1 MSFKTASEIK
11 TRFFEEQENIEDY
24 IRFLEYN
31 TSPLNSDLQK
41 IRQLLEKYGFL
52 DSKSKNYDLFSK
64 DDVAN
69 ESEILYD
76 EICKIRPQIEKQL
89 LKVNDSIDK
98 LNYPEKLNT
107 VDVRTELGEL
117 VLCIKEQLQEDKTI
131 DIENFKKE
139 NIKRLKPQENEL
151 RLDLYYINSIKDVES
166 AVNYAIESAKYLI
179 INDEYNDL
187 MLICGKLKQ
196 IDIMMKM
203 SKKDDQLNIVRQGF
217 ILLMTIF
224 DSTIFD
230 LMRTALNNNFFEL
243 ISIFGKND
251 KIALDAFKD
260 YNSLDNFKESVIEGQ
275 LKKKYIKDILFIL
288 KNLDVKLVVE
298 NSDNQF
304 AKLIE
309 LILRRNIHVHNLG
322 IIDEKYL
329 EKKKNDSPAFNIYG
343 FNLGE
348 YAKIDNKYWKE
359 ANRLCKNCVLGIVN
373 WISDN
378 KCKINITT

>member
-1 MSFKTASEIK
+1 LSFRTASEIK
-11 TRFFEEQENIEDY
+11 IRFIEEQENVEDY
-24 IRFLEYN
+24 IRFLEYK
-31 TSPLNSDLQK
+31 TSVLNSDLQK

-52 DSKSKNYDLFSK
+52 DSKSKIYDLLSK
-64 DDVAN
+64 EDEAN

-76 EICKIRPQIEKQL
+76 EICKIRPQIDKKL
-89 LKVNDSIDK
+89 LKINDSIEK

-107 VDVRTELGEL
+107 VDVRTELGDL
-117 VLCIKEQLQEDKTI
+117 ILCIKEQLKEDKTI

-151 RLDLYYINSIKDVES
+151 RLDLYHINSIKDVES
-166 AVNYAIESAKYLI
+166 AVTYAIESANYLI
-179 INDEYNDL
+179 KNDEYNDL
-187 MLICGKLKQ
+187 MFICGKLKQ

-203 SKKDDQLNIVRQGF
+203 SKKDNQLSIVRQGF

-230 LMRTALNNNFFEL
+230 LMRIALNNNFFEL

-260 YNSLDNFKESVIEGQ
+260 YNSLDNFKESIIEEQ
-275 LKKKYIKDILFIL
+275 LQKKYIKDILFIL
-288 KNLDVKLVVE
+288 KKLNVKLVIE

-309 LILRRNIHVHNLG
+309 LILRRNIHIHNLG
-322 IIDEKYL
+322 IVDEKYL
-329 EKKKNDSPAFNIYG
+329 EKKKNDSPAFNIYR

-348 YAKIDNKYWKE
+348 YAKIDNKYWEE
-359 ANRLCKNCVLGIVN
+359 ANRLCRNCVLGTVN
-373 WISDN
+373 WISDDN
-378 KCKINITT
+378 CKINITA